1 MEDINIILHNSIT
14 SFEVNLMS
22 ICLSIASCK
31 PEKPTST
38 NNRHL
43 SDAGKHIVSPQ
54 NAKGATIILPFC
66 ENKVQR
72 HQKTKFTLWCRC
84 INPLCSS
91 YKLWADLGLY
101 GQRVIHHCDQPKW
114 WEGFLSNGCS
124 DNWNSSWVSSTD
136 YVMEVEV
143 KVA

>member
-1 MEDINIILHNSIT
+1 MLKNIYISTSIMEDINIILHGSIT

-31 PEKPTST
+31 PEQPTST

-54 NAKGATIILPFC
+54 NAKGAAIILPFC
-66 ENKVQR
+66 ENKVQC

-84 INPLCSS
+84 INPLCCHYFEY
-91 YKLWADLGLY
+91 YKYNFFIIYFNRKKSFKKSIVLEW
-101 GQRVIHHCDQPKW
+101 K
-114 WEGFLSNGCS
+114 
-124 DNWNSSWVSSTD
+124 
-136 YVMEVEV
+136 
-143 KVA
+143 K